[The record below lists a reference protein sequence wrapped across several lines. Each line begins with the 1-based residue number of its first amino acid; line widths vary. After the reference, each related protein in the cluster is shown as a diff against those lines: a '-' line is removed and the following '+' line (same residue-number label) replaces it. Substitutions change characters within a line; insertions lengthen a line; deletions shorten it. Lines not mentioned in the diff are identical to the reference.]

1 MRSPIGLGSPAHS
14 LEYDRAYPVLQRQVP
29 PADQGFDTLA
39 ELGFALLPETPMAHT
54 ASGGL
59 HLYFESPDRIEIR
72 NTASAYGADIGP
84 QLDSRGEGGSIILPS
99 PGSG

>member
-14 LEYDRAYPVLQRQVP
+14 LEYDRAYLVVQRQVP
-29 PADQGFDTLA
+29 PADHGFDTQA

-72 NTASAYGADIGP
+72 NTAGAYGPGIRP
-84 QLDSRGEGGSIILPS
+84 QLDTGGEGGPIILPS
-99 PGSG
+99 PG